1 MKNHNK
7 TKIKTKLK
15 NKTNKKKPEK
25 KQKPKK
31 PPKKPKSK
39 QQWKKKDEKESQTKI
54 NTNDKF
60 ICYFYYI
67 RRFIYALLVVVRREF
82 GIAVLLNLRC
92 RNNYFETYN

>member
-15 NKTNKKKPEK
+15 NKTNKKKTEK
-25 KQKPKK
+25 KQ
-31 PPKKPKSK
+31 KPKSK

-92 RNNYFETYN
+92 RNN